1 MKYLLCTLMTQCWF
15 RVYISVCINTM
26 SYYAN
31 LDDVQTYIMNYVV
44 ASKSVLV
51 KEPWELQPK

>member
-1 MKYLLCTLMTQCWF
+1 MTQCWF

-31 LDDVQTYIMNYVV
+31 LEDVQTYIMNYVM

-51 KEPWELQPK
+51 VYGATSISEVGH